1 MINLEIPKKFKP
13 LASQANQ
20 VATEVFRPISRK
32 YDAAE
37 HAYPKEL
44 DMLASL
50 IDGMN
55 EGSDIG
61 GAGAAGVRREANG
74 DDDGENRNGSNLS
87 TVLGIIELCW
97 GDVGLLLSM
106 PRQGLGNSAIASVAT
121 EEQLEHYGGKWAAMA
136 ITEPEAGSDSAAIR
150 TTAELDGDEY
160 VLNGEKIFVTS
171 GDRADLIVVWATL
184 DRSKGRA
191 AIKSFI
197 VERDNPGLKLDR
209 LEHKLGIRAS
219 DTANFTLQDCR
230 VPKEA
235 LLGDPEVD
243 GKKGFAGA
251 MQTFD
256 NTRPLVAAMA
266 VGVARA
272 ALEETRERLAEAG
285 RRGRLRH
292 PRPLPA
298 RRRGALPGD
307 GGRLRGGLAADP
319 AGRLDGRQRQAQL
332 AAGLDG
338 QGQGRP
344 HLRRR
349 RPRLRRALRQ
359 RRLRRERAAREV
371 GPRREDPRHLRGDP
385 ADPAADRRP
394 PAARQELAA
403 NCGNRRGSGCP
414 SPETVAA
421 GAARLSVRRGT
432 TRQATRSP
440 EGIGRGPPPIFV
452 RQTAGREPDRG
463 LDGASPASR
472 LGIVAVDARGRTG
485 GTGTSAN

>member
-20 VATEVFRPISRK
+20 VASEVFRPISRK
-32 YDAAE
+32 YDEAE
-37 HAYPKEL
+37 HSYPKEL

-61 GAGAAGVRREANG
+61 GAGAAGVRRESS
-74 DDDGENRNGSNLS
+74 DDGDAGNRNGSNLS

-121 EEQLEHYGGKWAAMA
+121 EEQLERYGGRWAAMA

-150 TTAELDGDEY
+150 TTAELDGGEY

-171 GDRADLIVVWATL
+171 GDRADLIVVWASL

-197 VERDNPGLKLDR
+197 VERDNPGLQLDR

-230 VPKEA
+230 VPKDA
-235 LLGDPEVD
+235 LLGDPEV
-243 GKKGFAGA
+243 KEKGFAGV
-251 MQTFD
+251 METFD

-272 ALEETRERLAEAG
+272 ALERARECLAEAG
-285 RRGRLRH
+285 VEIDYAV
-292 PRPLPA
+292 PA
-298 RRRGALPGD
+298 LS
-307 GGRLRGGLAADP
+307 
-319 AGRLDGRQRQAQL
+319 Q
-332 AAGLDG
+332 
-338 QGQGRP
+338 
-344 HLRRR
+344 
-349 RPRLRRALRQ
+349 
-359 RRLRRERAAREV
+359 
-371 GPRREDPRHLRGDP
+371 
-385 ADPAADRRP
+385 PAAV
-394 PAARQELAA
+394 ARYLEMEADF
-403 NCGNRRGSGCP
+403 
-414 SPETVAA
+414 E
-421 GAARLSVRRGT
+421 AARLLTLHAAWMADNSKPNSL
-432 TRQATRSP
+432 QASMAKAK
-440 EGIGRGPPPIFV
+440 
-452 RQTAGREPDRG
+452 AGRTCVDVTLGCVELCGAVGYGEDELLEKWARDSKI
-463 LDGASPASR
+463 LDIFEGTQQIQ
-472 LGIVAVDARGRTG
+472 LLIVARQLLGKS
-485 GTGTSAN
+485 SAELR

>member
-1 MINLEIPKKFKP
+1 MINLEIPKKFQP

-32 YDAAE
+32 YDEAE
-37 HAYPKEL
+37 HSYPKEL

-61 GAGAAGVRREANG
+61 GAGAAGVRRESNG
-74 DDDGENRNGSNLS
+74 DGAETSNRNGSNLS

-121 EEQLEHYGGKWAAMA
+121 EEQLEKYGGKWAAMA

-150 TTAELDGDEY
+150 TTADLSGDEY

-184 DRSKGRA
+184 DRKVGRA

-219 DTANFTLQDCR
+219 DTANFTLQNCR

-235 LLGDPEVD
+235 LLGNPEID
-243 GKKGFAGA
+243 TKAGFGGA

-272 ALEETRERLAEAG
+272 SLEETRKKLEEAG
-285 RRGRLRH
+285 VEIDYDTPVLSQSAAA
-292 PRPLPA
+292 A
-298 RRRGALPGD
+298 RFLEMESDYEAAL
-307 GGRLRGGLAADP
+307 LLTLQAAWMADNSKP
-319 AGRLDGRQRQAQL
+319 NSLQASMAKAKAGRTCVDIALGCVELCGAVGYTENELLEKWARDAKILDIFEGTQQIQL
-332 AAGLDG
+332 LI
-338 QGQGRP
+338 
-344 HLRRR
+344 
-349 RPRLRRALRQ
+349 
-359 RRLRRERAAREV
+359 V
-371 GPRREDPRHLRGDP
+371 
-385 ADPAADRRP
+385 
-394 PAARQELAA
+394 ARQLLGKSSSEL
-403 NCGNRRGSGCP
+403 R
-414 SPETVAA
+414 
-421 GAARLSVRRGT
+421 
-432 TRQATRSP
+432 
-440 EGIGRGPPPIFV
+440 
-452 RQTAGREPDRG
+452 
-463 LDGASPASR
+463 
-472 LGIVAVDARGRTG
+472 
-485 GTGTSAN
+485 